1 MSPLTCFKCGK
12 PGHKAFECW
21 GGEST
26 SSFYQ
31 PAVVSGSTPSKI
43 TCYACGEEGHKSNQ
57 CPNKNGSVKAEPNL
71 IKHVKAEPKEV
82 PAKPMRR
89 IWRNQNHDTVLS
101 MKVNSQ
107 EASVLLDSGSS
118 ITVVPE
124 SMVAQGQKTGDTVAI
139 RAFGAKTNLLL
150 PMVEVPFEVGT
161 LKWTEP
167 VALAPV
173 EDGYEQEVVYG
184 LNLMSRRGMD
194 LVLLANKGNTAN
206 VRRLTAWAQSE
217 NFSQGEEKEAVVV
230 AVERPVGKS
239 SEESTGDGKPVEDR
253 PAGVP
258 EPVANVEAIGGQ
270 RSKVG
275 FLVEKDEEYAEGA
288 LAVELES
295 GDEPRRLRRLTVI
308 NDWEI
313 DKEEDGK
320 RGGACA
326 DLEPPVI
333 SNGGLATPRTD
344 SSVVGRTESRL
355 EACHHSKVCFC
366 DMCINVLSSMKSRS
380 SCKKLQDGILQLTEL
395 DLKIVKQ
402 PEKDHQTEDDLS
414 RQAWESIEGQPCR
427 ADTGNKEPLNKQ
439 SRSTGFI
446 LVGGDVGT
454 EAHIEERNVMK
465 DREKEKDKG

>member
-1 MSPLTCFKCGK
+1 M
-12 PGHKAFECW
+12 
-21 GGEST
+21 
-26 SSFYQ
+26 
-31 PAVVSGSTPSKI
+31 
-43 TCYACGEEGHKSNQ
+43 
-57 CPNKNGSVKAEPNL
+57 
-71 IKHVKAEPKEV
+71 
-82 PAKPMRR
+82 
-89 IWRNQNHDTVLS
+89 
-101 MKVNSQ
+101 
-107 EASVLLDSGSS
+107 
-118 ITVVPE
+118 
-124 SMVAQGQKTGDTVAI
+124 
-139 RAFGAKTNLLL
+139 
-150 PMVEVPFEVGT
+150 
-161 LKWTEP
+161 
-167 VALAPV
+167 
-173 EDGYEQEVVYG
+173 
-184 LNLMSRRGMD
+184 
-194 LVLLANKGNTAN
+194 
-206 VRRLTAWAQSE
+206 
-217 NFSQGEEKEAVVV
+217 

-395 DLKIVKQ
+395 DSKIVKQ